1 MRVKGM
7 VQVQGSTY
15 RVVRESLGFYEV
27 VRLLDDVKVGTFRT
41 IAPMEVKPIGIDP
54 DLLREIAKVAM
65 QGAKLSWVG
74 RVNKDD

>member
-1 MRVKGM
+1 M
-7 VQVQGSTY
+7 VQVQGATY

-41 IAPMEVKPIGIDP
+41 IPPMEMKPIGIDS
-54 DLLREIAKVAM
+54 DLLREIAKMAL

-74 RVNKDD
+74 RVKQDD